1 MRLALILLLLT
12 LSPNTIFAAKNNFV
26 VIIDTTQGLYADKQL
41 RGGRTYNFKA
51 EHFGQSFKILEEY
64 ISRDKR
70 TYQIQVDNI
79 TGWVRKNSVLA
90 NERSKKRIH
99 ALKDAINNSQLT
111 RKVIVVNKLE
121 AERFP
126 QSLPL
131 YSNSRL
137 TGEPIGRTTIFELR
151 YLFNENKSA
160 KSVLIGKADRFSNK
174 HSVKVLS
181 GWIATKHIEEWNNR
195 IGVEFN
201 KTNFSNRNRGVIF
214 EMNKRKSTRKPMVM
228 YEEEDDANAM
238 PYYVNRF
245 PVLSKKE
252 IEGTDNVHYKVAY
265 IGGAQGDSGKIYSQ
279 EEIAQAKEKV
289 SKVAMNTN
297 LQIAILIDSTL
308 GMQSHMPSVKEALN
322 QFLLKVK
329 ENDKNNINIDIALTT
344 YRDWADG
351 NGVYSIISDFTNDYT
366 SIASRLNQIQASSSS
381 NDNGAGAFPEALFNG
396 IIHTVNDLHWSP
408 ASDHYLILI
417 GDHGNHEETD
427 QYPQEAGISKEDVLN
442 TLKSKHVAL
451 YAIQVNINNPDRS
464 NVIASFRRQIKFIVG
479 DNNAFGSMERIDGN
493 SAYGI
498 TNALNKA
505 YESFYTTKLAM
516 SDVRQ
521 DRKTSTDL
529 LKSSKNNISTGA
541 KPETN
546 LGTVYKGRFTQM
558 VLERYNI
565 DPKIFNAVQV
575 CAVGYT
581 TKYDI
586 DGNNQIIEKVLM
598 TKLLVERLKL
608 LVNDL
613 ASEIYSNSGED
624 DDLLRRAIINI
635 VKALTG
641 DKPSPDVSISEF
653 IHKKV
658 GLPIQTDFMQQS
670 INDLIIMINDDETKM
685 ELVRYLRDKQL
696 KLEEVVKEQEIIATD
711 WDSES
716 GTYQYREGKEI
727 AYFFSLEQPLLERI
741 KKKGETAIASN
752 KTHVWLPFE
761 YLP

>member
-1 MRLALILLLLT
+1 MRLAFSLLLLSL
-12 LSPNTIFAAKNNFV
+12 LSNTAFAVKLNFV

-41 RGGRTYNFKA
+41 RGGKTYNFKA

-70 TYQIQVDNI
+70 TYQIKIGDI
-79 TGWVRKNSVLA
+79 TGWVNKNSVLA
-90 NERSKKRIH
+90 NERNKKRIH
-99 ALKDAINNSQLT
+99 ALTDKMNDSQLT

-121 AERFP
+121 AEKFP

-137 TGEPIGRTTIFELR
+137 KGEPIGRTTIFELR
-151 YLFNENKSA
+151 YLFKENKAA
-160 KSVLIGKADRFSNK
+160 KSMLIGKADRFTNK
-174 HSVKVLS
+174 HSVKILS

-195 IGVEFN
+195 IGIEFN
-201 KTNFSNRNRGVIF
+201 KTNFSNRNRGVIL
-214 EMNKRKSTRKPMVM
+214 EMNKRKNTRKPMVM
-228 YEEEDDANAM
+228 YKEEDDPTAM

-245 PVLSKKE
+245 PVLAKKE

-265 IGGAQGDSGKIYSQ
+265 IGGAQGDSGEIFSQ
-279 EEIAQAKEKV
+279 KEIAQAKEKV

-297 LQIAILIDSTL
+297 LQIAILIDSTQ

-322 QFLLKVK
+322 QFLSKVK
-329 ENDKNNINIDIALTT
+329 ENDKNNITIDIALAT

-351 NGVYSIISDFTNDYT
+351 KKVHSIIADFTSDYA
-366 SIASRLNQIQASSSS
+366 SIASRLNQIQANSSS
-381 NDNGAGAFPEALFNG
+381 NDRGVGAYPEAMFSG
-396 IIHTVNDLHWSP
+396 IIRTVNDLQWTSS
-408 ASDHYLILI
+408 SDHYLILI
-417 GDHGNHEETD
+417 GDHGNHED
-427 QYPQEAGISKEDVLN
+427 SSQYQQEANFSRENVRQ
-442 TLKSKHVAL
+442 TLKNKHVAL
-451 YAIQVNINNPDRS
+451 YAIQVNINNPDRQDI
-464 NVIASFRRQIKFIVG
+464 IASFRRQIKFIVG
-479 DNNAFGSMERIDGN
+479 DNNAFGSMEQIHGN

-498 TNALNKA
+498 SNALDKA

-521 DRKTSTDL
+521 DKTIKAIDIEPAE
-529 LKSSKNNISTGA
+529 NNASA
-541 KPETN
+541 NSQSETN
-546 LGTVYKGRFTQM
+546 LGSVYKGRFTQM

-581 TKYDI
+581 TKFDI
-586 DGNNQIIEKVLM
+586 DGNNQVIEKVLM

-624 DDLLRRAIINI
+624 DDLLRKAIINI

-653 IHKKV
+653 IHKRV

-670 INDLIIMINDDETKM
+670 INDLIIMINDDDIKM

-711 WDSES
+711 WDAES

-727 AYFFSLEQPLLERI
+727 PYFFSLEQPLLERI

>member
-1 MRLALILLLLT
+1 MRLIFCLLLLV
-12 LSPNTIFAAKNNFV
+12 LSSDAVLAARYNFV

-41 RGGRTYNFKA
+41 RGGKTYAFKA

-70 TYQIQVDNI
+70 TYQIKVDDT
-79 TGWVRKNSVLA
+79 TGWVSKDFVLA
-90 NERSKKRIH
+90 NERNKKRIF
-99 ALKDAINNSQLT
+99 ALKDKQNDSRLT

-121 AERFP
+121 AEKFP

-151 YLFNENKSA
+151 YLFMENKLA
-160 KSVLIGKADRFSNK
+160 KTVLIGKSDRFSNK
-174 HSVKVLS
+174 HSVRILS

-195 IGVEFN
+195 IGIEFD
-201 KTNFSNRNRGVIF
+201 KSNFSNRDRGVIF

-228 YEEEDDANAM
+228 YKEEDDANAM
-238 PYYVNRF
+238 AYYVNRF
-245 PVLSKKE
+245 PVLAKKE
-252 IEGTDNVHYKVAY
+252 IEGTDNIHYKVAY
-265 IGGAQGDSGKIYSQ
+265 IGGAQGDSGEIYSQ
-279 EEIAQAKEKV
+279 EEIAQAKDTV
-289 SKVAMNTN
+289 SKVALNTH

-308 GMQSHMPSVKEALN
+308 GMQHHMPSVKEALS
-322 QFLLKVK
+322 QFLLRVK
-329 ENDKNNINIDIALTT
+329 ESDKNNIKIDVALAT
-344 YRDWADG
+344 YRDWTDG
-351 NGVYSIISDFTNDYT
+351 ETVYSIASDFTSDYGSITAQINTLQAGSSKNDKGV
-366 SIASRLNQIQASSSS
+366 
-381 NDNGAGAFPEALFNG
+381 GAYPEALFSG
-396 IIHTVNDLHWSP
+396 IIRTANDLQWSP
-408 ASDHYLILI
+408 AADHYLILI
-417 GDHGNHEETD
+417 GDHGNHEETS
-427 QYPQEAGISKEDVLN
+427 QYPQEAEFSKEKVRQQ
-442 TLKSKHVAL
+442 LKNKHIAL
-451 YAIQVNINNPDRS
+451 YAIQVNINNPNRTE
-464 NVIASFRRQIKFIVG
+464 VISRFRRQIKFIVG
-479 DNNAFGSMERIDGN
+479 DNNPFGRLDMIDGN
-493 SAYGI
+493 SAYEI
-498 TNALNKA
+498 KNALDKA

-521 DRKTSTDL
+521 DREIKEVA
-529 LKSSKNNISTGA
+529 LKSANTNNPADSE
-541 KPETN
+541 PETN

-581 TKYDI
+581 TKFDR
-586 DGNNQIIEKVLM
+586 DENNQVIEKVLM

-613 ASEIYSNSGED
+613 AAEIYSNSGED
-624 DDLLRRAIINI
+624 DDLLRKAFINI

-653 IHKKV
+653 VHKKV
-658 GLPIQTDFMQQS
+658 GLPIQTDFLQQS
-670 INDLIIMINDDETKM
+670 INDLIVMINDDDTKM

-696 KLEEVVKEQEIIATD
+696 KLEEVVKEQQIIATD
-711 WDSES
+711 WDSDS

-752 KTHVWLPFE
+752 KTHVWLPFD